1 MGKFRFLAML
11 GLSSALLFAED
22 SKNHLLESAD
32 SPVLAFGGSFSPPT
46 IEHMS
51 ILTSLMARFNISQ
64 GRLLVTMPYKAS
76 AAPADV
82 SLGLSQLAVEK
93 LDEILE
99 LNSLHF
105 REFQKISK
113 GHSRW
118 VGPEERHFEVLV
130 DDYDIKTQNKE
141 NTLKTLNYLSTASGG
156 AKNLFWVSGGDSFA
170 SVPTWTPQWRELFD
184 SSHWV
189 VISRSDVKNAEQ
201 NILFGVENPLRGHF
215 PDEFLENYNYSFDA
229 EERMHIYKNKDSAK
243 PNIYIIDIPSLG
255 DSSSKN
261 RASLSEKG
269 DHEHA
274 QQGLQPSVFKE
285 CVEKGYFLSEGSF
298 KVLSERNLNVY
309 IEWLFSRLQ
318 RSRGHEIQSDDEI
331 ELRRLTSELLKLAQE
346 NLRVEKNKNLANRM
360 FVALVDKVFSYL
372 TELKQIHLIG
382 EKIREISKEYKV
394 RNFAA
399 VFLLFEVLEL
409 TLGPV
414 FLTHYF
420 GPEGLVALPF
430 FHPNEILVGGG
441 FVVWNLYR
449 KISERRRLAG
459 DLETY
464 KSLTN
469 YRNRLMRGDPDAI
482 QIRVKLR
489 DLLGLGGVPIEYHVV
504 KSRLP
509 RFLPLLLRN
518 WDDRRVRWYDLNV
531 STNELVA
538 LLGNKELSKYI
549 KKISNKD
556 QALYA
561 YLLNAAVYENQ
572 SSALSLELFL
582 GRRYFKRLYLARL
595 PVELLSTLS
604 ESERSFYET
613 IKQGSERFLLN
624 MDSQS
629 QEILGE
635 LVSDFYLLKRFL
647 ELKPETLNQTLF
659 WEKFIDLM
667 VSSYPGIKANLK
679 NHSVRKKVILRLKFS
694 LLNLQK
700 EYPEFFRNF
709 KINHYG
715 ETLLE
720 FKDSQ
725 LILAGDFSKSKYES
739 LSRSWIEIA
748 AESYIV
754 SLGDVFKL
762 PKEMPPISQNAESFK
777 LLPNLENNTE
787 QRGNLYFEMLNYR
800 ALQKKNFDTL
810 EQGFERAREYL
821 SKRIRHPKA
830 DRVFK
835 QSLIWIERDFD
846 SLLDEMRELEFEIL
860 KLKYTHQLSL
870 KAEDEASLPGFMN
883 FRQRFEEI
891 QGRIDY
897 RLKSLRE
904 INQMMN
910 AIKAVR
916 LENLEDLREDV
927 SRVLQMSSGEAR
939 SLGQFWCSLSL
950 L

>member
-1 MGKFRFLAML
+1 
-11 GLSSALLFAED
+11 
-22 SKNHLLESAD
+22 
-32 SPVLAFGGSFSPPT
+32 FSPPT

-76 AAPADV
+76 AAPAEV

-99 LNSLHF
+99 LNSVHF
-105 REFQKISK
+105 REFRKISK
-113 GHSRW
+113 GHSKW
-118 VGPEERHFEVLV
+118 VGPQEKHFEVLV

-170 SVPTWTPQWRELFD
+170 SVPTWTPEWRELFD

-189 VISRSDVKNAEQ
+189 VISRSDVKNSEQ

-229 EERMHIYKNKDSAK
+229 EERMHIYKNKDSSK

-261 RASLSEKG
+261 RASLSELG

-285 CVEKGYFLSEGSF
+285 CVEKGFFQSKGSF
-298 KVLSERNLNVY
+298 NVLSERNLNVY
-309 IEWLFSRLQ
+309 IAWLFKRLQ
-318 RSRGHEIQSDDEI
+318 RSRGTELEFDDEV
-331 ELRRLTSELLKLAQE
+331 ELRRLTKELLNLAQE
-346 NLRVEKNKNLANRM
+346 NIKLEKNKNLATRM
-360 FVALVDKVFSYL
+360 FMGVAEHVFSYL
-372 TELKQIHLIG
+372 KELKQIHLIG

-394 RNFAA
+394 KNFAA
-399 VFLLFEVLEL
+399 VFLLFEVLEI

-414 FLTHYF
+414 FLTHWF
-420 GPEGLVALPF
+420 GPEGLMALPF
-430 FHPNEILVGGG
+430 FHPNEIIVGGG

-449 KISERRRLAG
+449 KIAERRRLAG

-464 KSLTN
+464 KSLTS
-469 YRNRLMRGDPDAI
+469 YRNRLMRGDPEAI

-489 DLLGLGGVPIEYHVV
+489 DLLGLGGAPVEYHIV

-518 WDDRRVRWYDLNV
+518 WDDRRVRWFDLNV

-538 LLGNKELSKYI
+538 MLENKELSKYI

-595 PVELLSTLS
+595 PIELLSSLS
-604 ESERSFYET
+604 DVERAHYEE
-613 IKQGSERFLLN
+613 IKLRSERFILN
-624 MDSQS
+624 MDLQS
-629 QEILGE
+629 QDILGD
-635 LVSDFYLLKRFL
+635 LVSDFYLLRRFL
-647 ELKPETLNQTLF
+647 EIKPDWLKQELF
-659 WEKFIDLM
+659 WGKFIDLM

-679 NHSVRKKVILRLKFS
+679 NNQIRDNVILRLKFS
-694 LLNLQK
+694 LINLQK
-700 EYPEFFRNF
+700 DFPDFFRNF
-709 KINHYG
+709 KLTYYG
-715 ETLLE
+715 EDLLE

-725 LILAGDFSKSKYES
+725 LFLTSDISKVSSKT
-739 LSRSWIEIA
+739 LSRQWIENA
-748 AESYIV
+748 AESYLV
-754 SLGDVFKL
+754 SLGEVFKL
-762 PKEMPPISQNAESFK
+762 PEKTGEISQDDNSFK
-777 LLPNLENNTE
+777 LLPNLENDTE
-787 QRGNLYFEMLNYR
+787 QKGNLYFEVLSFR
-800 ALQKKNFDTL
+800 ALQKKYFDSL
-810 EQGFERAREYL
+810 EQGFNRAREYL
-821 SKRIRHPKA
+821 SKRVRHPKA

-835 QSLIWIERDFD
+835 QSLAWIESDFD
-846 SLLDEMRELEFEIL
+846 KSLEEMRRLEFDIL

-870 KAEDEASLPGFMN
+870 MAEDESTLPGFMD
-883 FRQRFEEI
+883 FRQRFESL
-891 QGRIDY
+891 RVRVVH
-897 RLKSLRE
+897 RLNSLRE
-904 INQMMN
+904 LNQMMN
-910 AIKAVR
+910 AIKPVR
-916 LENLEDLREDV
+916 LEKIEELRVDV
-927 SRVLQMSSGEAR
+927 ARVIEMPSGEALL
-939 SLGQFWCSLSL
+939 LGRFWCSLNL